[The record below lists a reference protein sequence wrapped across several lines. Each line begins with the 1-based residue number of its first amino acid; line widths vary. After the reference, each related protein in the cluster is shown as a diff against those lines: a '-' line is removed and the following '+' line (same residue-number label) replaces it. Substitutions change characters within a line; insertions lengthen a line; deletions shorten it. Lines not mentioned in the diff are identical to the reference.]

1 MISPITASPNINSS
15 KNRTL
20 RKNLVS
26 NSGYAATA
34 CGVLCAVT
42 GMKNLKFKHKMKIH
56 KISAALAGIFTIL
69 HISVI
74 KGFGKKF
81 INSKS

>member
-1 MISPITASPNINSS
+1 MIPPVTASPNIQQS

-26 NSGYAATA
+26 NSGYAAVA

-42 GMKNLKFKHKMKIH
+42 GMKSLKFEHKMKIH

-74 KGFGKKF
+74 KGLGKKF